1 MPLPI
6 IVTAYSGYK
15 TNERPKSFLVDEDWY
30 DIASI
35 EDRWL
40 EPDFEYFKVRTTD
53 QKTYLLRY
61 EPQGAVWT
69 LRGDFDGGEL
79 LPRPGIEVV
88 TVGTEQVSAAEQQI
102 EGCEH
107 CHPDDAELPFD
118 QVLQQVTGSGGMV
131 DFVMAE
137 VARCPSCR

>member
-40 EPDFEYFKVRTTD
+40 EPDFEYFKVRDNRPEDLPTP
-53 QKTYLLRY
+53 LR
-61 EPQGAVWT
+61 A
-69 LRGDFDGGEL
+69 
-79 LPRPGIEVV
+79 
-88 TVGTEQVSAAEQQI
+88 
-102 EGCEH
+102 
-107 CHPDDAELPFD
+107 
-118 QVLQQVTGSGGMV
+118 TGSRLDASG
-131 DFVMAE
+131 
-137 VARCPSCR
+137 RLRRW